1 MTAVA
6 CGGGSGTDD
15 SDIGAGQSATTAT
28 TAAPVPT
35 TVGGTTLPATTLTLR
50 LTDVKV
56 VNSEEA
62 DSGMRILLPPGVAS
76 ASVTVT
82 GLPSPNRSISVCQAK
97 ELDRRMSGAA
107 CRNPA
112 DGEAVTVALG
122 STATGVE
129 IAQTRVTATD
139 PAGSLTS
146 LSEVKIT
153 YAASS
158 REVSVRLQQLAG
170 NDSGNRPTFSMT
182 PRGSGSYRA
191 VLNWKII
198 PVFGGTDSRGQ
209 LELVQGDT
217 VVNASEGA
225 SNQVQLDG
233 AAPAGTTDVAVRIR
247 NIGVAAMVTPELT
260 ATFP

>member
-1 MTAVA
+1 MTATA
-6 CGGGSGTDD
+6 CGGGDSDD
-15 SDIGAGQSATTAT
+15 TDIGAGPSS
-28 TAAPVPT
+28 TAASMTTPVPT
-35 TVGGTTLPATTLTLR
+35 TVAGTTVPPTNLTLR

-56 VNSEEA
+56 VSSEEA
-62 DSGMRILLPPGVAS
+62 DSGMRILLPAGVGS

-82 GLPSPNRSISVCQAK
+82 GLPSPNRVISVCQAK

-112 DGEAVTVALG
+112 NGEAVTVALG
-122 STATGVE
+122 SAATGVE
-129 IAQTRVTATD
+129 IAQVGASGTGPGDGITA
-139 PAGSLTS
+139 
-146 LSEVKIT
+146 LSEVKIS

-158 REVSVRLQQLAG
+158 REVSLRLQQLAG
-170 NDSGNRPTFSMT
+170 NDSGNQPTFAMT
-182 PRGSGSYRA
+182 PRGSGSYRV

-217 VVNASEGA
+217 VVNKSEGA
-225 SNQVQLDG
+225 NNQVQLEDT
-233 AAPAGTTDVAVRIR
+233 APAGATDVAVRIR
-247 NIGVAAMVTPELT
+247 NVGVAAMVTPQLT